1 MSEDLDSGEPKRR
14 PVLKAIGITVA
25 LASLL
30 PKSWT
35 KPVVQSVVVP
45 AHAAA
50 SGSCG

>member
-1 MSEDLDSGEPKRR
+1 MSKDLDRGDLNRR
-14 PVLKAIGITVA
+14 PVLKAVGIA
-25 LASLL
+25 LAVASLL

-50 SGSCG
+50 SPCKV